1 MPEVRFTEETGDE
14 FPEDSPNLNGTSPD
28 DDEPNWADLF
38 NAPDYASFFKPS
50 QSRVATEYRKR
61 ANSLVKAAFLTS
73 LNAGLYHDAATFL
86 EYGPSFTAATGQ
98 LADHDAKVRGVI
110 DMLTTPTNPYGMFV
124 LTTIPLVAQLFR
136 NHEQEV
142 REVPRTWRE
151 RRTMRKAERV
161 AEETQPARFNIK
173 VLGRTIPVRMK
184 LRVKVVGALF
194 KGFRTQTTDPDAL
207 TRKVFSDPDLLKAME
222 KAGIRPGGGDGAG
235 A

>member
-1 MPEVRFTEETGDE
+1 MPIEFTEELGEEQT
-14 FPEDSPNLNGTSPD
+14 SSNGTAPDD

-50 QSRVATEYRKR
+50 RTRVATEYRKR

-73 LNAGLYHDAATFL
+73 LNAGAYHDAATFL
-86 EYGPSFTAATGQ
+86 EYGPSFSAATGQ

-124 LTTIPLVAQLFR
+124 LTTIPLIAQLVR

-151 RRTMRKAERV
+151 RRAMRKANLI
-161 AEETQPARFNIK
+161 AEETQPPRFTIK
-173 VLGRTIPVRMK
+173 VLGRTIPVR
-184 LRVKVVGALF
+184 LRVRVKVVGALF
-194 KGFRTQTTDPDAL
+194 KGFRTQTSDPDLL

-222 KAGIRPGGGDGAG
+222 QAGIRPGGGDADS
-235 A
+235 